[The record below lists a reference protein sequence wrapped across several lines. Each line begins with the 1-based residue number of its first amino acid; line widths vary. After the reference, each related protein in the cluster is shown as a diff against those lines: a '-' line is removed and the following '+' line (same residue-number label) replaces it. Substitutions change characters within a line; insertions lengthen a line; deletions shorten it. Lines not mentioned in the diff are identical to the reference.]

1 MLHLKSHVPQTIRF
15 MSTNIILV
23 LVDIEVALGVNPNK
37 LTNTKEIK
45 FVKNSMVTPTC
56 LMNPLDSNS
65 PYKCP
70 IPLPYPLMQTPMM
83 MM

>member
-1 MLHLKSHVPQTIRF
+1 
-15 MSTNIILV
+15 MSTNNTLV
-23 LVDIEVALGVNPNK
+23 LVAIEVALSVNPNK

-45 FVKNSMVTPTC
+45 IVKNSMVTPTH
-56 LMNPLDSNS
+56 LMNPLDSNN

-70 IPLPYPLMQTPMM
+70 MPLINLLMWTPMM